1 MAPNPGRP
9 TDRADDRSGD
19 LFADRLGDRLGD
31 RLADRFDER
40 SDDRTAD
47 RSPARAADPRAERG
61 DERPTGS
68 TVRNLILGAQMRKLR
83 EQARVTRL
91 EAGEVIRCSPSK
103 LSRME
108 NGRVRLKE
116 RDVADLLTRYG
127 VTDHDQRERYLDMA
141 RRSRQPDWWAAHS
154 SLVPTWFGEYLGLEE
169 AAQRIQ
175 TYEVQFVPGLL
186 QCEEY
191 MRAVAS
197 GRRSPYRLADIDAW
211 VALRKRRQEILYAA
225 SPPKY
230 WAVVNESALRRPAGG
245 RKVMQAQF
253 DRLLE
258 ISALPQVSLQVLE
271 GEAAGAAVET
281 AFTLLRFAGPEL
293 ADIVYV
299 EHLTGALYLERLEDV
314 EAYSR
319 AMDRLAV
326 EARTPA
332 DSRRVLA
339 RMRAEL

>member
-1 MAPNPGRP
+1 VAPSPGRP
-9 TDRADDRSGD
+9 VDRTGDRPSD
-19 LFADRLGDRLGD
+19 LLGDRLGD
-31 RLADRFDER
+31 LLDQRRADRA
-40 SDDRTAD
+40 AD
-47 RSPARAADPRAERG
+47 RAADPERAADLRGERG

-116 RDVADLLTRYG
+116 RDVGDLLTCYG
-127 VTDHDQRERYLDMA
+127 VTEPEQRERYLDMA
-141 RRSRQPDWWAAHS
+141 RRSRQPDWWSAHS

-197 GRRSPYRLADIDAW
+197 GRRNPYRLADIDNW
-211 VALRKRRQEILYAA
+211 VSLRKRRQEILYAA

-293 ADIVYV
+293 EDIVYV
-299 EHLTGALYLERLEDV
+299 EHLTGALYLERPEDV

-332 DSRRVLA
+332 ESRKVLA